1 MYRIEKHEQ
10 LSIEEFKLP
19 FEGKLDPEN
28 RWVEKLRMIPWE
40 TLERQYSRHFCA
52 EKMGSPA
59 KPVRMAF
66 GALVIQATL
75 NLSDAETVA
84 QIRENPYM
92 QYFIGLP
99 AFQQKDPFDASLMV
113 YFRKRITVD
122 MINEINEEM
131 FRAASQ
137 TAIEAE
143 KAQKKR
149 KKQDPPDD
157 TDSSGPTY
165 RQGTLIL
172 DATCAPQDIRYP
184 TDLDLLNE
192 SRQWLEQLIERLC
205 ISTKQ
210 PLPRRYSRQARR
222 DYLSV
227 IRRKVKSE
235 RLLRS
240 AIRKQL
246 QYIRRDIGYIET
258 LLGAQGRLSEREW
271 ERYETIVTIFRQQER
286 MYRHRTHSIAER
298 IVSVSQP
305 HVRPIVRNKA
315 RAKCEFGAKLSLS
328 SVSGYCFVDHIS
340 WESYNEATLFQ
351 QHVEHYQQAYG
362 YYPEVVCADQIYR
375 NRENRAYCKER
386 GIRMAG
392 KALGRPKKMSAA
404 EKKESRQSE
413 GKRNRIEGAFGVAK
427 NRFGLNLIRTKRKAI
442 SESAIALIVFAM
454 NLEHRLRVLFLR
466 VWNYVILFLKHYV
479 FEDSSWLNYSLSTQF
494 CMDY

>member
-28 RWVEKLRMIPWE
+28 RWVLKAQMIPWE
-40 TLERQYSRHFCA
+40 MLERQYSRHFCA

-99 AFQQKDPFDASLMV
+99 VFQQKDPFEASLMV
-113 YFRKRITVD
+113 YFRKRITVN
-122 MINEINEEM
+122 MINEINEQI

-137 TAIEAE
+137 AAMETE
-143 KAQKKR
+143 KTKKKQ

-157 TDSSGPTY
+157 RGASGPTY

-184 TDLDLLNE
+184 TDLDILNE
-192 SRQWLEQLIERLC
+192 CREWLEQLIARLC
-205 ISTKQ
+205 VSTNQ
-210 PLPRRYSRQARR
+210 QLPRRYSRKARR
-222 DYLSV
+222 EYLSV
-227 IRRKVKSE
+227 IRRKVKPE
-235 RLLRS
+235 
-240 AIRKQL
+240 AIVRRALRKQL
-246 QYIRRDIGYIET
+246 QFILRDIGYIEA
-258 LLGAQGRLSEREW
+258 LLHDKGILSEQEW
-271 ERYETIVTIFRQQER
+271 ERYETIQKIFRQQEH

-315 RAKCEFGAKLSLS
+315 RARCEFGAKLSLS
-328 SVSGYCFVDHIS
+328 SVSGYCFIDHIS
-340 WESYNEATLFQ
+340 WEAYNEATLFQ
-351 QHVEHYQQAYG
+351 QHIEHYMQSYG

-375 NRENRAYCKER
+375 TRENRAYCKTR

-427 NRFGLNLIRTKRKAI
+427 NRFGMNLIRTKRKAT

-454 NLEHRLRVLFLR
+454 NLEHQLRVLFLH
-466 VWNYVILFLKHYV
+466 VWENILKFLKHYGLAV
-479 FEDSSWLNYSLSTQF
+479 YAWLECCLKPLVLGK
-494 CMDY
+494 C